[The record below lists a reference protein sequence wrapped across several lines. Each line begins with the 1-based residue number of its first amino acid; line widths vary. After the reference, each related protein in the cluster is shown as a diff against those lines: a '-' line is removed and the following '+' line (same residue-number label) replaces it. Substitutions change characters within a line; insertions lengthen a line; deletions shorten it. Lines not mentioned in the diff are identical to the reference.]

1 MNIYDDSQSGN
12 SNGMAI
18 VIEPILNILIL
29 WWNVS
34 HENKRT
40 KSKKKVWEKKE
51 KREQNIIFSYLHRQ
65 RNAFCDVVKT
75 ILCSIFLLFFLFFL
89 GTVIICYSNEREP
102 HFKIPSKD
110 YVQESPFCYYIS
122 IVNINRWTSKHI
134 HSRFLLQ
141 KPFRREKVRQTKRA
155 RSSLK
160 QFRFA
165 SDVLPAPAF
174 FRKNFFCA
182 TSYVFVCFFFWFGF
196 ASLTVPPSD
205 YAHLNI
211 FQRFFYLSLLLR
223 RNSIDLRSDF
233 PKREKRQDNTILIVS
248 MVKWMCM
255 TTALKQHNDMTE
267 KPISLPWTQTFSVFV
282 L

>member
-1 MNIYDDSQSGN
+1 MSKKIFRRNMNIYDDSQSGN

-40 KSKKKVWEKKE
+40 KSNKKVWEKKE

-89 GTVIICYSNEREP
+89 GTVIICYLNEREP

-174 FRKNFFCA
+174 FRKNFFVCYFICVCLFFLLIWICVIDGA
-182 TSYVFVCFFFWFGF
+182 PQWLCSFEYFPTIFLSFVTSTSKQYWF
-196 ASLTVPPSD
+196 A
-205 YAHLNI
+205 I
-211 FQRFFYLSLLLR
+211 RFPEER
-223 RNSIDLRSDF
+223 KKAR
-233 PKREKRQDNTILIVS
+233 
-248 MVKWMCM
+248 
-255 TTALKQHNDMTE
+255 
-267 KPISLPWTQTFSVFV
+267 
-282 L
+282 